1 MKNKT
6 ENILA
11 GMDIGNGYLK
21 GTAVV
26 SGGRDSID
34 IDYQSVASLAIDP
47 VSFGID
53 PDNRADVEEAV
64 NDIFNCLDASFNTP
78 LVSDRYRHI
87 FGRQGIVHYPEGVR
101 QFEDRK
107 SVV

>member
-47 VSFGID
+47 VSFSGLI
-53 PDNRADVEEAV
+53 R
-64 NDIFNCLDASFNTP
+64 ITGLTWKK
-78 LVSDRYRHI
+78 R
-87 FGRQGIVHYPEGVR
+87 
-101 QFEDRK
+101 
-107 SVV
+107 